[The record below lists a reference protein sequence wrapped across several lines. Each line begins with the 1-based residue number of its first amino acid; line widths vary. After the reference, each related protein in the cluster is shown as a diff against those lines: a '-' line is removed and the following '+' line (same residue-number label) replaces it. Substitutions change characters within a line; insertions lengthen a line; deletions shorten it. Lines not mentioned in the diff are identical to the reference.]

1 MLPTPSPPLR
11 APTPV
16 HLDLPTWSELEVIVR
31 SIARVLADS
40 TKTIDIVVAEEITA
54 KAQVRYL
61 RDEVLCKTDEGRA
74 LLHER
79 PELGAIDLDA
89 LRRLPDGTFGRE
101 FARFLDAHGLDYNVD
116 LEAPRYI
123 EDEDAHYVLR
133 RYRKTHDIF
142 HVLLGLG
149 VEGHEEVLV
158 HAFTLAQMGMPS
170 SVAIVVLGAMK
181 HMVLEGR
188 LDCLR
193 KRLRAAFDAGRRAAP
208 LLAVRFE
215 SHFHEPLD
223 EVRRRYAIVTL

>member
-1 MLPTPSPPLR
+1 MPMR

-16 HLDLPTWSELEVIVR
+16 HLDLPSWSELRVVAR

-40 TKTIDIVVAEEITA
+40 TRTLDIVVAEEISA

-61 RDEVLCKTDEGRA
+61 RDELLLATEEGRA
-74 LLHER
+74 LLADR
-79 PELGAIDLDA
+79 PELSAAQIEP
-89 LRRLPDGTFGRE
+89 LRALPDGTFGRE
-101 FARFLDAHGLDYNVD
+101 FARFLDLHGLDYDID
-116 LEAPRYI
+116 LAAPRYI

-170 SVAIVVLGAMK
+170 SVAIVFFGAIK
-181 HMVLEGR
+181 HMLLEGR
-188 LDCLR
+188 LRCLAR
-193 KRLRAAFDAGRRAAP
+193 RLPEAFEAGRRAAP
-208 LLAVRFE
+208 LLSVRFE
-215 SHFHEPLD
+215 SHFDEPL
-223 EVRRRYAIVTL
+223 ESVRERYRIPTLGP